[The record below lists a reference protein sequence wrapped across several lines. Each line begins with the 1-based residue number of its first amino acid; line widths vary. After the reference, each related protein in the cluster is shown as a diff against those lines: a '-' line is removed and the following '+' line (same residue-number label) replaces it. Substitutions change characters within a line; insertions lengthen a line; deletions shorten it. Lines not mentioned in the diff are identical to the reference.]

1 MTPATKD
8 RVRCMVGPLEL
19 QLSPEKSCCQVI
31 KTGFSLGFAKG
42 HKSSVH
48 IWLLRYVRYVYVYI
62 HVYICRY
69 RYRMIC
75 TYIYIYRDML
85 SMFVYCTLTATIIVT
100 CQSYRFSIRCRERL
114 APCHSHRDPVQCSSA
129 KNCSF

>member
-1 MTPATKD
+1 MKNHDTSDK
-8 RVRCMVGPLEL
+8 GPQDACCKLELL
-19 QLSPEKSCCQVI
+19 QLSPSSCQVI

-42 HKSSVH
+42 HKLSSVH

-62 HVYICRY
+62 YILCRY

-75 TYIYIYRDML
+75 IYIDML